1 MAANPTS
8 QSTSLALRPSGA
20 VALALQS
27 AGTALSMNLLEMV
40 ANGKANLVSPAVML
54 DKVPTLYRLAVR
66 VVTIDPKVETYKAP
80 GKPGE
85 VCLGATA
92 LQKISRNAQV
102 DWESIRQIDDWR
114 DPHRVKYEAIGWV
127 MNLDG
132 TRTRMPPGIV
142 VIDLRGEPTWPVDK
156 LGSDTREF
164 LRHAEAA
171 AQRKPM
177 TFDIPPGTKS
187 SACRDCNRNI
197 FWVPNPYKKDKT
209 RPVDADGSDHWKTC
223 PAKEQK
229 PEEESGWPRVYQAR
243 QFIDR
248 LAATKAMNAA
258 IRKLGVPTSMPEER
272 AAQPWVVMALV
283 FDPPTDDPEIRRML
297 VAHALGAQ
305 NALYGPQ
312 VSAGPAPAREAQG
325 EVIDV
330 SAMREAPD
338 EPAPPVQ
345 PAASPGPELP
355 PEEPAPPSAVPCG
368 LPITEAVLNTIPV
381 NDEKRYE
388 NVSIVMKWQVHAEK
402 RVGQERAAAIFAKLG
417 TGFDPL
423 KASNEEFIGLVGAI
437 KAEIGA
443 GK

>member
-1 MAANPTS
+1 MATNPMPQT
-8 QSTSLALRPSGA
+8 TALALRPSGA

-40 ANGKANLVSPAVML
+40 ANGKANLVSPAIML
-54 DKVPTLYRLAVR
+54 DKVPDLYRLAVR
-66 VVTIDPKVETYKAP
+66 VVTIDPKIETYKAP

-102 DWESIRQIDDWR
+102 DWETVHQIDEWR
-114 DPHRVKYEAIGWV
+114 DPHRVKYEALGWV

-142 VIDLRGEPTWPVDK
+142 VIDLRGEPDWSVGK

-164 LRHAEAA
+164 LRQAEAA

-187 SACRDCNRNI
+187 STCRDCNRNI

-209 RPVDADGSDHWKTC
+209 RPVDVDGSDHWRTC

-258 IRKLGVPTSMPEER
+258 IRKLGVPTSMPEDR

-283 FDPPTDDPEIRRML
+283 FDPPTDDPEVRRML
-297 VAHALGAQ
+297 VAHALGSQA
-305 NALYGPQ
+305 ALYGTPRG
-312 VSAGPAPAREAQG
+312 SNPPATREMQAD
-325 EVIDV
+325 VIDI
-330 SAMREAPD
+330 SGMEE
-338 EPAPPVQ
+338 EP
-345 PAASPGPELP
+345 PAAAPVPAEPELP
-355 PEEPAPPSAVPCG
+355 PEEPAAPPCG
-368 LPITEAVLNTIPV
+368 LPITQAVLEAVDKTRAGHVQAIA
-381 NDEKRYE
+381 
-388 NVSIVMKWQVHAEK
+388 KWVEHAAK
-402 RVGQERAAAIFAKLG
+402 KMPPDAVDALCQKLG
-417 TGFDPL
+417 TGFEDR
-423 KASNEEFIGLVGAI
+423 KSVV
-437 KAEIGA
+437 
-443 GK
+443 